1 MKGQMGNITLLGW
14 VLLMVGVMFAVGIVV
29 LSSFQEVGT
38 PTQTATVTN
47 TTNANNP
54 IAYGVAKTIWIPYT
68 DATYGEFRDGQLTF
82 TSTNSSATIP
92 AENFSVKVNGNQ
104 IGYAYGYNT
113 SATRSFAL
121 TSSQLVN
128 GLNNVTYT
136 LGNTTNISSTSIK
149 FDWTRSQDLS
159 ARNTV
164 GSVIGSFG
172 TLVQWLPIIIVVLV
186 VFVILGLLG
195 FGMTTGGTKSKR

>member
-38 PTQTATVTN
+38 PTQSATVTN
-47 TTNANNP
+47 STNANNP

-68 DATYGEFRDGQLTF
+68 DATYGEFREGKLTF

>member
-1 MKGQMGNITLLGW
+1 MKGQMGDITLLGW

-38 PTQTATVTN
+38 PTQSATVTN
-47 TTNANNP
+47 STNANNP
-54 IAYGVAKTIWIPYT
+54 IAYSVDKTIWIPYSQ
-68 DATYGEFRDGQLTF
+68 ATYGEFRQGQLTF

-104 IGYAYGYNT
+104 MGRANGYNT
-113 SATRSFAL
+113 SATWIFPL
-121 TSSQLVN
+121 TAGQLVN

-136 LGNTTNISSTSIK
+136 LGNTTNISSTSMT
-149 FDWTRSQDLS
+149 FNYTRQQDLS

-164 GSVIGSFG
+164 GSVIGSFD

-195 FGMTTGGTKSKR
+195 FGMTTGGTKRKR